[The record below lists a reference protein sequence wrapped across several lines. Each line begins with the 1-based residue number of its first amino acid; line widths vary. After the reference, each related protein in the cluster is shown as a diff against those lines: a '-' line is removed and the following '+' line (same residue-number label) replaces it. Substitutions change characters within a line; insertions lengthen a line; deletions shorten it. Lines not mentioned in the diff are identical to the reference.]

1 VQDGLSRGSK
11 LVFTP
16 LEGMDSDMRRASS
29 ADDLEALLG
38 GAYTQDAQ
46 ELCRSN

>member
-1 VQDGLSRGSK
+1 M
-11 LVFTP
+11 FAP
-16 LEGMDSDMRRASS
+16 LEGMESDMRRASS

-46 ELCRSN
+46 VLSCSVSVDRGSPIR